1 MEDAA
6 NNCCAFTTLRNCG
19 CGFAP
24 HLKAGRQVYWPS
36 RYFHLSLL
44 LVVVLIWVSH
54 HCLWESCLLTM
65 ERRASCNLQCTLPL
79 MSCAVVE
86 PQNSIL
92 ITHTTWSTHTL
103 FSSLTV
109 EPHNDICYVTWMSTT
124 PTLITTVLAKLTPC
138 CGVSLQLQRT
148 PNYEHRAMFHCTI
161 EVFTLVPFLSYS
173 QWIRSCVAIS
183 SMQTV
188 TCSPHNDYT
197 FILGSLH

>member
-1 MEDAA
+1 MSTDEGFSGTYHHVFHPEQLTSKMEDAA

-79 MSCAVVE
+79 RCLVLLLSHRI
-86 PQNSIL
+86 P
-92 ITHTTWSTHTL
+92 
-103 FSSLTV
+103 FSSLIL
-109 EPHNDICYVTWMSTT
+109 PGAL
-124 PTLITTVLAKLTPC
+124 TLC
-138 CGVSLQLQRT
+138 
-148 PNYEHRAMFHCTI
+148 FH
-161 EVFTLVPFLSYS
+161 
-173 QWIRSCVAIS
+173 
-183 SMQTV
+183 
-188 TCSPHNDYT
+188 H
-197 FILGSLH
+197 